1 MWAGEDCRA
10 PASGGGA
17 ERALPPRV
25 EDRAR
30 DEPSALVAL
39 LRWLVAEGQADEAL
53 AAAVGEERGPRRVL
67 SPRRDRQLL
76 QPRRVRPS
84 REPDP
89 DEEPAR
95 GATDLDVGGLEHLP
109 EPPEHGVTL
118 GAIDV
123 DQELHVLFHVVAQ
136 IPGRHARHER
146 VHAAA
151 EVEALEGREHRARR
165 AEPAEPHARAEDL
178 RERAGPDHAPGAV
191 QRVDRRLRLAF
202 EPELAVRV
210 VFEDEGVVFLGVTSR
225 PSNTRYLWQ
234 TSSRSSR

>member
-39 LRWLVAEGQADEAL
+39 LRRLVAEGPADEAL

-67 SPRRDRQLL
+67 SPRRARQLL
-76 QPRRVRPS
+76 QSHRVGPG

-95 GATDLDVGGLEHLP
+95 GAADLVFFLI
-109 EPPEHGVTL
+109 EPPPPPLDPLAPL
-118 GAIDV
+118 GAI
-123 DQELHVLFHVVAQ
+123 HV
-136 IPGRHARHER
+136 
-146 VHAAA
+146 
-151 EVEALEGREHRARR
+151 
-165 AEPAEPHARAEDL
+165 
-178 RERAGPDHAPGAV
+178 
-191 QRVDRRLRLAF
+191 
-202 EPELAVRV
+202 
-210 VFEDEGVVFLGVTSR
+210 
-225 PSNTRYLWQ
+225 
-234 TSSRSSR
+234 

>member
-10 PASGGGA
+10 PASGGGS

-39 LRWLVAEGQADEAL
+39 LRRLVAEGQADEAL
-53 AAAVGEERGPRRVL
+53 AAAVREERGPRRVL
-67 SPRRDRQLL
+67 SPRRHRQLL
-76 QPRRVRPS
+76 EPHRVGPG

-95 GATDLDVGGLEHLP
+95 GAAYLDVGGLEHLP
-109 EPPEHGVTL
+109 EPPEHGVAL

-136 IPGRHARHER
+136 IPGRHARHEG

-165 AEPAEPHARAEDL
+165 AEPAEPHARTEYL
-178 RERAGPDHAPGAV
+178 RERAGPDHAPAAV
-191 QRVDRRLRLAF
+191 QRIDRR
-202 EPELAVRV
+202 
-210 VFEDEGVVFLGVTSR
+210 
-225 PSNTRYLWQ
+225 
-234 TSSRSSR
+234 